1 MITGGYRLRYSVR
14 NTCGISGGK
23 ESPANMESAFSLYLP
38 DGNATRI
45 VELGQSDTVTLT
57 LAYTA
62 PTGPDHTYT
71 RTGPSPAVREAQK
84 AAPAYSGPRSPMVGQ
99 TGWMATVAGAVPAGI
114 SNMERFPAH
123 GGCLQVR
130 ARSAPYAGTR

>member
-1 MITGGYRLRYSVR
+1 
-14 NTCGISGGK
+14 
-23 ESPANMESAFSLYLP
+23 MESAFSLYLP

-57 LAYTA
+57 LADTA

-71 RTGPSPAVREAQK
+71 GIGPSPAVREAQK
-84 AAPAYSGPRSPMVGQ
+84 AALACSGPRSPMGGQ
-99 TGWMATVAGAVPAGI
+99 TGWMATVAGAAPAGI

>member
-1 MITGGYRLRYSVR
+1 MTTGGYRLRYSVR

-71 RTGPSPAVREAQK
+71 RTGS
-84 AAPAYSGPRSPMVGQ
+84 
-99 TGWMATVAGAVPAGI
+99 
-114 SNMERFPAH
+114 
-123 GGCLQVR
+123 
-130 ARSAPYAGTR
+130 